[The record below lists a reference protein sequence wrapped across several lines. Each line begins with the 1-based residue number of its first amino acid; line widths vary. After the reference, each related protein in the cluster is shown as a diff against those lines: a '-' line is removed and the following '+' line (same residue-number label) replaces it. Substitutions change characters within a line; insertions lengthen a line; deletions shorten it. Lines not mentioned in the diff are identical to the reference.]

1 MSKYAMHTHP
11 TYTHKYLYKN
21 ITAHKTQRV
30 REKHTEI
37 RHNLHIYTC
46 TPLYLHM
53 HTQKHTHIQIYK
65 WPTIIKERKN
75 VSINDIIQR
84 IGKH

>member
-1 MSKYAMHTHP
+1 MLCANSNTIYINRIMKLTNCPQVEKWMGKYAMHTHP

-37 RHNLHIYTC
+37 KT
-46 TPLYLHM
+46 
-53 HTQKHTHIQIYK
+53 
-65 WPTIIKERKN
+65 
-75 VSINDIIQR
+75 
-84 IGKH
+84 